1 MAGKVV
7 FVGRKRYK
15 LVGMEEWIECLWL
28 WSLHWAFEGLLYAG
42 NRSLGQALLLTVL
55 PEFLPIFSL
64 QTTQLARSIVFDPF

>member
-15 LVGMEEWIECLWL
+15 LVGLEEWIGCLWL

-42 NRSLGQALLLTVL
+42 NRSLGQALLSTVL
-55 PEFLPIFSL
+55 PDYLPLFSL
-64 QTTQLARSIVFDPF
+64 QKIHLARTIVFDPF